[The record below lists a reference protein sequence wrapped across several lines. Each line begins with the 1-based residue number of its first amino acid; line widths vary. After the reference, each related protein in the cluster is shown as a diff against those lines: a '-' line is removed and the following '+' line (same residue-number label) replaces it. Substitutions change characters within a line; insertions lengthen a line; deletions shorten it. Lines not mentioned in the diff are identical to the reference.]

1 MNCGSSLG
9 HSSLEFL
16 GFHLCQPLDVVI
28 QLTPPLHLCAGL
40 ISDVGLRSA
49 SVALLHRLMAWCFSL
64 VLCVSPP
71 QLVSSF
77 ICKEV
82 FLFSIAGESLCEVCA
97 YIS

>member
-16 GFHLCQPLDVVI
+16 GFHMCQPLDVII
-28 QLTPPLHLCAGL
+28 QLTPPLHLCTGL

-49 SVALLHRLMAWCFSL
+49 SVALLHRLMAWCLSL
-64 VLCVSPP
+64 VLCVSPL

-77 ICKEV
+77 ICKELFP
-82 FLFSIAGESLCEVCA
+82 FLFFS
-97 YIS
+97 